1 MPPAPPGEDRAT
13 TLLKQRIQRVFRV
26 LPGALAGRE
35 EPIHQVRI
43 AGRRLRVALP
53 LLARKVKGRR
63 FGRTLRALRALT
75 RAAGTGRDMDVLV
88 GLLEDRLGAL
98 TEVSRPQREL
108 LGRLRAARTRSRAR
122 MVEQVLDVDLHRLRR
137 ELRALRSRG
146 PADVFTVLTRA
157 REARER
163 EGAGLLLGL
172 AEVGDRY
179 EPDALHALR
188 GRVRRLRYTAEVED
202 AIRGQDSGAAAA
214 WKRLQDAIG
223 VLHDMHL
230 LALWLADQARR
241 AAARGRDVLAATARE
256 ESEAFS
262 TTGRR
267 LHGELLQAR
276 PTEIAAHALE
286 AMARG
291 RPAA

>member
-1 MPPAPPGEDRAT
+1 MASAPPGEDRT
-13 TLLKQRIQRVFRV
+13 TDLLKQRIQRVFRV

-35 EPIHQVRI
+35 ESIHQVRI
-43 AGRRLRVALP
+43 AGRRLRVTLP
-53 LLARKVKGRR
+53 LVARKAKGGR
-63 FGRTLRALRALT
+63 FGRTLRALRKVT
-75 RAAGTGRDMDVLV
+75 RAAGTGRDLDVLV

-108 LGRLRAARTRSRAR
+108 LGRLRAARTRSRGR
-122 MVEQVLDVDLHRLRR
+122 MVEDVLDVDLHRLRR
-137 ELRALRSRG
+137 DLRAIRSRG

-157 REARER
+157 REAREQ

-172 AEVGDRY
+172 AEVGERY

-188 GRVRRLRYTAEVED
+188 RRVRRLRYTAEVED
-202 AIRGQDSGAAAA
+202 AMRGQDSGAAAV

-223 VLHDMHL
+223 VLHDTHL
-230 LALWLADQARR
+230 LAVWLEDQARR
-241 AAARGRDVLAATARE
+241 AAARGRDVLAATARA
-256 ESEAFS
+256 ESEAFAAA
-262 TTGRR
+262 GRR

-276 PTEIAAHALE
+276 PNEIAAHALE

-291 RPAA
+291 RSAA